1 MPGIILT
8 FDTESNKIIKDI
20 YNNINNNENL
30 INIDS
35 TPHISLMRIHKEFDQ
50 DDINLIDKNIENIS
64 KNFKNL
70 DIKIEGIGY
79 FKNKNDKF
87 VLFFIPVYDEN
98 MQKIHKYLWKLIEK
112 KIKLLDENHYSPL
125 NFSPHITIPMND
137 NNKNNLLKILNLLS
151 DVNTRISIKTNEIA
165 FIDSNKIYTSKK
177 LK

>member
-1 MPGIILT
+1 MTVKHDGIIVHCAAT
-8 FDTESNKIIKDI
+8 QPKWMEDNSAVDQ
-20 YNNINNNENL
+20 
-30 INIDS
+30 
-35 TPHISLMRIHKEFDQ
+35 MKE
-50 DDINLIDKNIENIS
+50 IDKWHRDRG
-64 KNFKNL
+64 FRM
-70 DIKIEGIGY
+70 IGY
-79 FKNKNDKF
+79 HYYIARNGE
-87 VLFFIPVYDEN
+87 VVVGRQLGTTGAPVYDEN